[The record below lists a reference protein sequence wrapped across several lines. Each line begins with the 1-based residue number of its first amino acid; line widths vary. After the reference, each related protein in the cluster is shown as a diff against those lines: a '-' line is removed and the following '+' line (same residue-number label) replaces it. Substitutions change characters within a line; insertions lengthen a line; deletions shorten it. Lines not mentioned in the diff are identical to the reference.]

1 MKISFYSIIQ
11 NSQYS
16 SELTTCT
23 YNIDYILLKNKMEMK
38 LKGVSIEKSF
48 IFQNSENGK
57 NFQNFQKPI
66 VAN

>member
-1 MKISFYSIIQ
+1 M
-11 NSQYS
+11 NSQPAYK
-16 SELTTCT
+16 
-23 YNIDYILLKNKMEMK
+23 IDYILLKNKIEMK
-38 LKGVSIEKSF
+38 LKGLSIEKSF